1 MDLGK
6 KMHPQ
11 TETVK
16 RFHAR
21 PQWQQ
26 ILAVSTFLG
35 FTLAVWYNLWNSGS
49 PVPLDGTVSS
59 SIVHEQRGEGLY
71 LTLKL
76 RCFYCDSEDFG
87 ASWENLIQNRV
98 CQDSVFQTC
107 FINQTLPGKQATQ
120 VIDLVRSC
128 RNNCACSDEG
138 GWCSTLECR
147 NYLKCCWERAYCDED

>member
-35 FTLAVWYNLWNSGS
+35 KNNT
-49 PVPLDGTVSS
+49 
-59 SIVHEQRGEGLY
+59 
-71 LTLKL
+71 K
-76 RCFYCDSEDFG
+76 
-87 ASWENLIQNRV
+87 ENLSWKCNHFCKNQFLHSLIPN
-98 CQDSVFQTC
+98 VFLK
-107 FINQTLPGKQATQ
+107 I
-120 VIDLVRSC
+120 
-128 RNNCACSDEG
+128 RN
-138 GWCSTLECR
+138 L
-147 NYLKCCWERAYCDED
+147 L

>member
-1 MDLGK
+1 MILNYHVTNLTDKDCWFQSKRLLIIDTKIPEK
-6 KMHPQ
+6 KIWKFSTLIESSWWH
-11 TETVK
+11 VK
-16 RFHAR
+16 TSKCSRDGFNWSWS
-21 PQWQQ
+21 QF
-26 ILAVSTFLG
+26 ST
-35 FTLAVWYNLWNSGS
+35 
-49 PVPLDGTVSS
+49 
-59 SIVHEQRGEGLY
+59 GLY
-71 LTLKL
+71 LTLRL